1 MNLKPR
7 IEKIGLPYY
16 RCIAASE
23 NAVEIW
29 GSSFAIILFFGD
41 SFMKL
46 LWKLAIPQVCI
57 VVCLGFVSFFIIS
70 SSFDSMRD
78 RYVHDIVESRFKRI
92 NTDIAAGSQRAVDTS
107 ALFAQLPVVAEA
119 YAIALAGDIRDES
132 SPESQQ
138 AREKLRRDLAPMLQS
153 YATYAGEKLQLH
165 FHLPNGRSLV
175 RLWRDKQTR
184 RKGEWVDISDDLSS
198 FRPTVMDV
206 NKNGKPVMGIELG
219 SGGIALRGVVPVT
232 GPNGKQLGSVETL
245 QSFAPILAA
254 SREEGQNDMVL
265 YINAENLSIATAL
278 QDPAKNPRIGSFVRA
293 TAPKDKGFEAYV
305 TPQLLEAGKSGS
317 QFENHGALTLATLP
331 INDYRGAQI
340 GVLVCAMRTDAISL
354 VAEKAGLT
362 LILALAG
369 MAIAPFLALLLGLR
383 IWVIRPLEA
392 IKAKMQ
398 QIAKGWGELAP
409 APSSKKTDEI
419 GDLDNLFKTFTT
431 KLDSMLEETAGYVS
445 MLNNVP
451 DPIFMVD
458 ENFRI
463 LRANQAMAD
472 AAGVTEEE
480 LKTCHCY
487 DKFKTPVCRTPDC
500 PVQKA
505 KKSHGHV
512 EGGII
517 ELHCNGKTSFIK
529 PSSGELRDASG
540 NTMGFVTVASAV
552 TELVNSERAINE
564 QLKRI
569 KSVNAATRE
578 AAEQLAGSAK
588 TLGGQFTDVQHA
600 IASQS
605 DRLEETVQAMEHMND
620 SVRQVA
626 RSAAD
631 TAEQSQSA
639 RERAEQ
645 GASIVE
651 ESVQAILRVNE
662 QTAKLKDTM
671 HRLGTQADGIGA
683 VLGVISDIAD
693 QTNLLA
699 LNAAIEAARAG
710 EAGRGFAVVADEVRK
725 LAEKTMEATGEVEKA
740 ISTIQQG
747 AQNSVHMVDETGSMV
762 DRASE
767 LAAKSGEA
775 LHSIVS
781 LTAASSDQVQGI
793 AKAAE
798 EQSATSEQINRAI
811 DEVAAMGRNVTDR
824 MDTSARTV
832 GELATLAGRLDDLS
846 RNA

>member
-1 MNLKPR
+1 
-7 IEKIGLPYY
+7 
-16 RCIAASE
+16 
-23 NAVEIW
+23 
-29 GSSFAIILFFGD
+29 
-41 SFMKL
+41 MKL

-70 SSFDSMRD
+70 SSFDNMRD

-92 NTDIAAGSQRAVDTS
+92 NADIVAGSQRAVDTS
-107 ALFAQLPVVAEA
+107 ALFAQLPAVADA
-119 YAIALAGDIRDES
+119 YGIALAGDINNEN

-138 AREKLRRDLAPMLQS
+138 AREKLRRDLAPMLKS
-153 YATYAGEKLQLH
+153 YAAYAGDKLQLH

-184 RKGEWVDISDDLSS
+184 RNGQWVDISDDLSS

-206 NKNGKPVMGIELG
+206 NRNGKSVMGIELG

-232 GPNGKQLGSVETL
+232 GLDGKQLGSVETL

-265 YINAENLSIATAL
+265 YINAENLPIATAL
-278 QDPAKNPRIGSFVRA
+278 QDAAKNPRTGGFVRA
-293 TAPKDKGFEAYV
+293 TEPKDKNFEAYV
-305 TPQLLEAGKSGS
+305 TPQLLEKGKSGS
-317 QFENHGALTLATLP
+317 TFENHGDLALATLP
-331 INDYRGAQI
+331 IKDYRGGQI
-340 GVLVCAMRTDAISL
+340 GVLVCAMRTDAISMM
-354 VAEKAGLT
+354 AEKAGLT
-362 LILALAG
+362 LILVLAG
-369 MAIAPFLALLLGLR
+369 MAMAPFLALLLGLR
-383 IWVIRPLEA
+383 VWAIRPLAA

-398 QIAKGWGELAP
+398 QIAKGWGDLAET
-409 APSSKKTDEI
+409 PSGKRTDEI
-419 GDLDNLFKTFTT
+419 GELDTLFKTFTT

-472 AAGVTEEE
+472 AAGVPEEQ
-480 LKTCHCY
+480 LKSCHCY
-487 DKFKTPVCRTPDC
+487 DKFSTPVCRTPDC

-505 KKSHGHV
+505 QKNHGHV

-529 PSSGELRDASG
+529 PSSGELRDSSG
-540 NTMGFVTVASAV
+540 KAMGYVTVASAV
-552 TELVNSERAINE
+552 TDLVNSERAIND
-564 QLKRI
+564 QLERI
-569 KSVNAATRE
+569 KSVNVAARE
-578 AAEQLAGSAK
+578 AAEQLASSAGHLGS
-588 TLGGQFTDVQHA
+588 QFVDVQHA
-600 IASQS
+600 IVSQS
-605 DRLEETVQAMEHMND
+605 GRIEETVQAMEHMTE
-620 SVRQVA
+620 SVRRVA

-631 TAEQSQSA
+631 TAGQSQAA
-639 RERAEQ
+639 RERANE
-645 GASIVE
+645 GASIVA
-651 ESVQAILRVNE
+651 ESVQAILRVND

-671 HRLGTQADGIGA
+671 HSLGDQANSIGT

-740 ISTIQQG
+740 IAAIQQG

-762 DRASE
+762 ARASE
-767 LAAKSGEA
+767 LAARSGEA

-798 EQSATSEQINRAI
+798 EQSATSEQINCAI
-811 DEVAAMGRNVTDR
+811 DEVAAMGKNVTDR
-824 MDTSARTV
+824 MDASAQTV
-832 GELATLAGRLDDLS
+832 GELSTLAGRLDDLS
-846 RNA
+846 RSA